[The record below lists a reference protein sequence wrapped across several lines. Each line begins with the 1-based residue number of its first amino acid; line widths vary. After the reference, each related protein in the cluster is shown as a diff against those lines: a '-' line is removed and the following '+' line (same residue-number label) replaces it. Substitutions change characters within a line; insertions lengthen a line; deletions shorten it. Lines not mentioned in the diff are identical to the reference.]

1 MKNADIGVGLGLLVI
16 SGLVFWTSQA
26 YRQTVIYTYGP
37 NLFPQLLS
45 VITGICS
52 IVLIVQ
58 ALQGKALSRKD
69 HIDSQGFVRMII
81 SIGMCIGY
89 LLIMQVIGFAIAT
102 GVFLF
107 ALMTFLRQKG
117 LVRRA
122 ISSISVALIVW
133 AIFRFFLVIPVPEG
147 MLSFTF

>member
-1 MKNADIGVGLGLLVI
+1 M
-16 SGLVFWTSQA
+16 
-26 YRQTVIYTYGP
+26 
-37 NLFPQLLS
+37 LS